1 MTIKKEEV
9 VSLGIVLKTHPYK
22 ESDSLVTVYFKDYGK
37 MTLIARGVKKL
48 KSKNASACQ
57 SLTLSE
63 FTFIPRNGLS
73 TMIKASSVDFYRYI
87 KENLELEAYASYFM
101 EFVLKN
107 EEDNQ
112 PDLEIFDTLKKSL
125 DALNHGYPYPL
136 VYLLYNAFILKR
148 CGMALQVDG
157 CVRCLRQDHIAGIS
171 LEDGGFVCH
180 DCLSLHDKQL
190 DKVTL
195 KAFRHINKL
204 TIDSIDQL
212 KVPDESIDLLL
223 EIMDYY
229 VDEMTGILF
238 KTKKMIQSL
247 SKI

>member
-63 FTFIPRNGLS
+63 FT
-73 TMIKASSVDFYRYI
+73 
-87 KENLELEAYASYFM
+87 FM

-212 KVPDESIDLLL
+212 KVPDESIDLLM

>member
-1 MTIKKEEV
+1 
-9 VSLGIVLKTHPYK
+9 
-22 ESDSLVTVYFKDYGK
+22 
-37 MTLIARGVKKL
+37 
-48 KSKNASACQ
+48 
-57 SLTLSE
+57 
-63 FTFIPRNGLS
+63 
-73 TMIKASSVDFYRYI
+73 MIKASSVDFYRYI

-190 DKVTL
+190 NKVTL

-212 KVPDESIDLLL
+212 KVPDESIDLLM

>member
-87 KENLELEAYASYFM
+87 KENLELEAYASSLIPFSCKYP
-101 EFVLKN
+101 KN
-107 EEDNQ
+107 
-112 PDLEIFDTLKKSL
+112 KSRVSFQR
-125 DALNHGYPYPL
+125 G
-136 VYLLYNAFILKR
+136 
-148 CGMALQVDG
+148 
-157 CVRCLRQDHIAGIS
+157 
-171 LEDGGFVCH
+171 
-180 DCLSLHDKQL
+180 
-190 DKVTL
+190 
-195 KAFRHINKL
+195 
-204 TIDSIDQL
+204 
-212 KVPDESIDLLL
+212 
-223 EIMDYY
+223 
-229 VDEMTGILF
+229 
-238 KTKKMIQSL
+238 SL
-247 SKI
+247 SGIPYSPIKPWNLFCLIHSTNGFTRSIPFSR

>member
-57 SLTLSE
+57 SLT
-63 FTFIPRNGLS
+63 
-73 TMIKASSVDFYRYI
+73 
-87 KENLELEAYASYFM
+87 SYFM

-212 KVPDESIDLLL
+212 KVPDESIDLLWI
-223 EIMDYY
+223 IML
-229 VDEMTGILF
+229 MR
-238 KTKKMIQSL
+238 
-247 SKI
+247 

>member
-190 DKVTL
+190 
-195 KAFRHINKL
+195 

-212 KVPDESIDLLL
+212 KVPDESIDLLM

>member
-48 KSKNASACQ
+48 KSKNEYLYDCINTILADQ
-57 SLTLSE
+57 RITLSE

-204 TIDSIDQL
+204 INL
-212 KVPDESIDLLL
+212 KYRMNLL
-223 EIMDYY
+223 IY
-229 VDEMTGILF
+229 
-238 KTKKMIQSL
+238 
-247 SKI
+247 

>member
-1 MTIKKEEV
+1 MEIQ
-9 VSLGIVLKTHPYK
+9 LWI
-22 ESDSLVTVYFKDYGK
+22 
-37 MTLIARGVKKL
+37 
-48 KSKNASACQ
+48 C
-57 SLTLSE
+57 
-63 FTFIPRNGLS
+63 
-73 TMIKASSVDFYRYI
+73 SSFMFD
-87 KENLELEAYASYFM
+87 YFM

-171 LEDGGFVCH
+171 LEDGGFVCY

-212 KVPDESIDLLL
+212 KVPDESIDLLM

>member
-107 EEDNQ
+107 EERCFFRISYSSRDVGREGTFGFFASSIEC
-112 PDLEIFDTLKKSL
+112 PSERLFTISSTL
-125 DALNHGYPYPL
+125 
-136 VYLLYNAFILKR
+136 R
-148 CGMALQVDG
+148 T
-157 CVRCLRQDHIAGIS
+157 
-171 LEDGGFVCH
+171 E
-180 DCLSLHDKQL
+180 
-190 DKVTL
+190 
-195 KAFRHINKL
+195 
-204 TIDSIDQL
+204 
-212 KVPDESIDLLL
+212 
-223 EIMDYY
+223 
-229 VDEMTGILF
+229 
-238 KTKKMIQSL
+238 
-247 SKI
+247 

>member
-1 MTIKKEEV
+1 
-9 VSLGIVLKTHPYK
+9 
-22 ESDSLVTVYFKDYGK
+22 
-37 MTLIARGVKKL
+37 
-48 KSKNASACQ
+48 
-57 SLTLSE
+57 
-63 FTFIPRNGLS
+63 
-73 TMIKASSVDFYRYI
+73 
-87 KENLELEAYASYFM
+87 
-101 EFVLKN
+101 
-107 EEDNQ
+107 
-112 PDLEIFDTLKKSL
+112 
-125 DALNHGYPYPL
+125 
-136 VYLLYNAFILKR
+136 
-148 CGMALQVDG
+148 MALQVDG

-190 DKVTL
+190 DKVTI

-212 KVPDESIDLLL
+212 KVPDKSIDLLM

>member
-1 MTIKKEEV
+1 
-9 VSLGIVLKTHPYK
+9 
-22 ESDSLVTVYFKDYGK
+22 
-37 MTLIARGVKKL
+37 
-48 KSKNASACQ
+48 
-57 SLTLSE
+57 
-63 FTFIPRNGLS
+63 
-73 TMIKASSVDFYRYI
+73 
-87 KENLELEAYASYFM
+87 
-101 EFVLKN
+101 
-107 EEDNQ
+107 
-112 PDLEIFDTLKKSL
+112 
-125 DALNHGYPYPL
+125 
-136 VYLLYNAFILKR
+136 
-148 CGMALQVDG
+148 MALQVDG

-195 KAFRHINKL
+195 KAFCDINKL

-212 KVPDESIDLLL
+212 KVPDESIDLLM

-247 SKI
+247 SKYDKK